1 MTCATC
7 VHFLRSANKP
17 VEGWCYLNPPTVFPS
32 GYVAR
37 PIVQANDKECSY
49 KGVAQDVRVEPV
61 KKKPQR
67 TA

>member
-7 VHFLRSANKP
+7 IHFLRSANKP

-37 PIVQANDKECSY
+37 PIVQANDKECGF
-49 KGVAQDVRVEPV
+49 KGEVEPV
-61 KKKPQR
+61 KEPVRRKPQR